1 MSKIK
6 NLEKYKLAKEE
17 YISNQDMTLE
27 YLANKYGFSRQCFGK
42 WLKDNGVFVKK
53 RGRSK
58 ELSDLYEKGKEMYL
72 NGKTMAQISK
82 ELSISKKSFSL
93 YLHERIPDKIRNQRI
108 ICHQEFDK
116 NYFDDIDTADK
127 AYWLGFIY
135 ADGNVR
141 EGRMAIEISTK
152 DEQHLYKFKECING
166 NMPITRRA
174 NNKTCSISLY
184 SVNLAQQ
191 LMNKG
196 LVHNKTK
203 EGLVEFEKLGEYKF
217 DFLRGLVDGDGYID
231 KKRYRLV
238 IVDGSRKMIDYI
250 VENLQ
255 EYSPKVVD
263 KKTYC
268 YITFSQKKNFFELL
282 NKMYSNAN
290 IYLDRKYEIYL
301 KRITALQ
308 KQS

>member
-6 NLEKYKLAKEE
+6 YLEQYKLAKEE
-17 YISNQDMTLE
+17 YISNQDMTIE
-27 YLANKYGFSRQCFGK
+27 YLANKYNFSRRCFSK
-42 WLKDNGVFVKK
+42 WLKDNGVSVKR

-58 ELSDLYEKGKEMYL
+58 ELADLYAKGKEMYL
-72 NGKTMAQISK
+72 NGKTMAQVSK
-82 ELSISKKSFSL
+82 ELSLSKKSFSL
-93 YLHERIPDKIRNQRI
+93 YLHERIPDKIRNQKA
-108 ICHQEFDK
+108 ICHQEFNK
-116 NYFDDIDTADK
+116 NYFDNIDTADK

-135 ADGNVR
+135 ADGSVR
-141 EGRMAIEISTK
+141 EGRMAIEISIK

-166 NMPITRRA
+166 NMPITHRP
-174 NNKTCSISLY
+174 NHKTSSINLY
-184 SVNLAQQ
+184 SNHFAQQ

-203 EGLVEFEKLGEYKF
+203 EGLVKFENFGEYKF

-250 VENLQ
+250 VTNLQ
-255 EYSPKVVD
+255 EYSPKVTD
-263 KKTYC
+263 KKMYS
-268 YITFSQKKNFFELL
+268 YVTFSQKKNFFDLL

-301 KRITALQ
+301 KRISALQ